1 MKFEI
6 LCLLSGCIKP
16 LDLAIGLDVSSRSNA
31 IDFKLMKEA
40 AATMVSNFKVGA
52 SNSHVALM
60 TFSSSARSVFNFG
73 RTYDLEKMKTEISS
87 LAQDA
92 SAESNV
98 ARALDVARSDLF
110 SLKGRSR
117 RGIAKAL
124 LLITQGPFSAAKA
137 AIVQK
142 SADKLK
148 LATGGVEIIPVFI
161 GNKNGADAK
170 LMESVATTSVA
181 TSTKKFFQFDA
192 TSDFIKNANLL
203 KISSAACSGNLSI
216 SC

>member
-1 MKFEI
+1 
-6 LCLLSGCIKP
+6 
-16 LDLAIGLDVSSRSNA
+16 
-31 IDFKLMKEA
+31 MKEA

-52 SNSHVALM
+52 ANSHVALM

-73 RTYDLEKMKTEISS
+73 RTYDPEKMKAEISG

-98 ARALDVARSDLF
+98 ARALDVARTDLF

-117 RGIAKAL
+117 RGIAKAF
-124 LLITQGPFSAAKA
+124 LLITQGPFSVAKA
-137 AIVQK
+137 AIIQK

-148 LATGGVEIIPVFI
+148 LAMGGVEIIPVFI

-170 LMESVATTSVA
+170 LIESMATTSVS
-181 TSTKKFFQFDA
+181 TSTKKFFQFDT
-192 TSDFIKNANLL
+192 TSDLLKNADLL
-203 KISSAACSGNLSI
+203 KISSAACSGELSI
-216 SC
+216 SRYFEI